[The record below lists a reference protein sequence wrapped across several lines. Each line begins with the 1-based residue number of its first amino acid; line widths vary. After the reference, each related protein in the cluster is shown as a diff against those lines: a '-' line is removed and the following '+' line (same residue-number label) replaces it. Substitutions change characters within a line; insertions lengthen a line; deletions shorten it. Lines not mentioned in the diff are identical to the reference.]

1 MRATLYLV
9 VLSNLIVIPGLSQ
22 PPIKVS
28 ILGGSELEHRN
39 IMIWSLLILR
49 ILVLH
54 SSMWKDASVSDIR
67 YRRISR
73 WRLGSLGRLIRLLQ
87 AAIITSISMLDLWV
101 QSGLEEGNNDRE
113 WGGFFPTIWSFV
125 GTSSSHLPKLLRL
138 ISLSLALAKKWM

>member
-73 WRLGSLGRLIRLLQ
+73 
-87 AAIITSISMLDLWV
+87 
-101 QSGLEEGNNDRE
+101 
-113 WGGFFPTIWSFV
+113 
-125 GTSSSHLPKLLRL
+125 
-138 ISLSLALAKKWM
+138 